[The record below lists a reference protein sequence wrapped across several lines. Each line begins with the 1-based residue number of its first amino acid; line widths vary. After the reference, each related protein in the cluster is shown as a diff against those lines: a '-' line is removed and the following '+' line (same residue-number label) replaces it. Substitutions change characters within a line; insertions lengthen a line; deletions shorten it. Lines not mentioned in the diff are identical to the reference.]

1 MAELSPAATRL
12 SESLLPREL
21 APRASLRTPAL
32 SRWNAVRGVRVAL
45 SAMILL
51 LLLAGANLATPLYPV
66 LQQRLQLTPLDTTLL
81 FTTYVFALVPVLAAV
96 GHWSDRLGRR
106 ALVLPAVALAAL
118 GDTIF
123 ATSDGLAQL
132 AAGRAVQGIAVGL
145 ATSAAGAALGDLL
158 PDRPSLAAK
167 LTLAASAG
175 GVALG
180 PLLGAGLS
188 KVVPSGNPVLGPF
201 LIHAAAL
208 LVLCVPLAL
217 LHPRSPGR
225 HPVADPAPGG
235 QQAGGAHPA
244 GAHPADADPADA
256 QPTSG
261 HPAAEHP
268 ARSVS
273 LRPRALS
280 LPAGR
285 RRPFLLAALAGFLS
299 YAVFGVYLSLAPSY
313 AANLLHTRDPLAG
326 ALVAAL
332 LLGSSAT
339 AQLLARP
346 TRNRAVPA
354 LGMTGLATGLVL
366 VVLAGQLK
374 LPALLF
380 IGSLLA
386 GTSQGLAFR
395 ALFTRAT
402 AALDPSGRAGQLS
415 TLWVIVYL
423 GSSLPTITVGLLAQH
438 LGILPA
444 VTVFTAVAATACLT
458 LAAVSLKRTSD

>member
-12 SESLLPREL
+12 SEYLLPREL
-21 APRASLRTPAL
+21 APRELLRTPAL

-66 LQQRLQLTPLDTTLL
+66 LQQRLGLTPLDTTLL

-96 GHWSDRLGRR
+96 GHWSDQLGRR
-106 ALVLPAVALAAL
+106 ALVLPAVALAAV
-118 GDTIF
+118 GDAVF
-123 ATSDGLAQL
+123 AGAGSLAQL

-145 ATSAAGAALGDLL
+145 ATAAAGAALGDLL

-188 KVVPSGNPVLGPF
+188 GVVPGSNPVLGPF
-201 LIHAAAL
+201 LIHACAL
-208 LVLCVPLAL
+208 LALCVPLAL
-217 LHPRSPGR
+217 LHPRRPGR
-225 HPVADPAPGG
+225 HAAPPI
-235 QQAGGAHPA
+235 APPTTTRTAAHA
-244 GAHPADADPADA
+244 
-256 QPTSG
+256 
-261 HPAAEHP
+261 P

-273 LRPRALS
+273 LRPRALT
-280 LPAGR
+280 LPATGR
-285 RRPFLLAALAGFLS
+285 RAFLLAATAGFVS
-299 YAVFGVYLSLAPSY
+299 YAIFGVYLSLAPSY

-346 TRNRAVPA
+346 TRGRAVPA
-354 LGMTGLATGLVL
+354 LGMTGLAAGLVL
-366 VVLAGQLK
+366 VVLAGQLHT
-374 LPALLF
+374 PALLF
-380 IGSLLA
+380 VGSLLA

-402 AALDPSGRAGQLS
+402 AALDPAGRAGQLS

-423 GSSLPTITVGLLAQH
+423 GSSLPTIGVGLLAQH

-444 VTVFTAVAATACLT
+444 VTLFTAAAATACLT
-458 LAAVSLKRTSD
+458 LAAVSLRRTSD